1 MKALGGGGRPTVRD
15 VAERAGVSP
24 QTVSNVINKRPVTRP
39 ETRRRVEAAIRELG
53 YERDDLARA
62 LRLQRTHVLGFL
74 MEDETRLTLQDPA
87 HAALLSGL
95 VERARHRHY
104 TVTVL
109 VCSPADVDRYVSSML
124 RQQRIA
130 GLFLSLQ
137 GLEGAHSA
145 LLGHLADFGV
155 PTVVLEQRTE
165 APVRA
170 VTSDNE
176 GGGRQLAR
184 HLLDLGHS
192 KIGFVTGSVE
202 WPGGER
208 RFWGFSEVMAAAGI
222 EVRVWRSPG
231 WNPHAAEATATP
243 VLAGVD
249 RPTAIF
255 AANDQLAIGVLRAA
269 ENLGLGV
276 PGDLSVAGFD
286 DFDLAAL
293 VRPALTT
300 VRIDFVAMGEWAA
313 ETLVSLAEGGD
324 PAPVV
329 TLPTTLVVRSSTGPA
344 RGL

>member
-1 MKALGGGGRPTVRD
+1 
-15 VAERAGVSP
+15 
-24 QTVSNVINKRPVTRP
+24 
-39 ETRRRVEAAIRELG
+39 
-53 YERDDLARA
+53 
-62 LRLQRTHVLGFL
+62 

-95 VERARHRHY
+95 VERAHHRHY

-109 VCSPADVDRYVSSML
+109 VSSPADIDRYVSSML

-137 GLEGAHSA
+137 GVEGAHSA
-145 LLGHLADFGV
+145 LLQHLGEFGV
-155 PTVVLEQRTE
+155 PTVVLEQRTDP
-165 APVRA
+165 PVRA

-176 GGGRQLAR
+176 GGGAKLAR
-184 HLLDLGHS
+184 HLLELGHRRV
-192 KIGFVTGSVE
+192 GYLTGAVE

-208 RFWGFSEVMAAAGI
+208 RFAGFSAVMRDAGAEVPI
-222 EVRVWRSPG
+222 WRSPG
-231 WNPHAAEATATP
+231 WNPHAAQATATP
-243 VLAGVD
+243 VLASAD

-255 AANDQLAIGVLRAA
+255 AANDQLAIGVLQAA
-269 ENLGLGV
+269 ESLGLDV

-286 DFDLAAL
+286 DFDLAGL

-313 ETLVSLAEGGD
+313 ETLVTLAEGGD

-329 TLPTTLVVRSSTGPA
+329 TLPTSLVVRASTGPA
-344 RGL
+344 PAP